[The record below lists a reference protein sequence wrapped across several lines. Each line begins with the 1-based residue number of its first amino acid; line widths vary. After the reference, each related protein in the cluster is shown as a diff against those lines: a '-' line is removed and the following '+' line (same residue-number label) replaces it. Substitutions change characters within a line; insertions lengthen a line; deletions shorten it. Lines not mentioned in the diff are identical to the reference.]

1 MLVIRRK
8 RGERVIINQNIH
20 IVILESSHH
29 HVKLGIQAPITIPVH
44 RAEIQQLINR
54 ELQGKEENKED
65 FPEHIKRIYERMQ
78 QYEKELEEY
87 FKGKE

>member
-1 MLVIRRK
+1 V
-8 RGERVIINQNIH
+8 V
-20 IVILESSHH
+20 LESSNH

-54 ELQGKEENKED
+54 ELQGKEKNKED

-78 QYEKELEEY
+78 RYEKELEKF
-87 FKGKE
+87 FKSEE